1 VKSRHKV
8 YLRLNLVSLFFIVIS
23 FISVTLAWF
32 AYSGLA
38 NVSTEIGVKAW
49 YIELEK
55 DGQTVS
61 NDIVISLPEIYPG
74 MNTVNETVN
83 IKNLGD
89 SDAQVKYS
97 ITSARILDNDNYL
110 VDETT
115 TTSTYVEDILS
126 HNYPFHIN
134 MNLTKG
140 YVLSKGT
147 DSSFQ
152 VSISWPLDSDS
163 DTLDS
168 SWGADAYQFQK
179 GEEDKKNADA
189 TYQVRPA
196 VQVVI
201 SVTAEQYLESSTSS
215 DTRYNLGDVV
225 LFDVINNSV
234 CTEVGATCLKTYVMD
249 TNNTL
254 GDQTVTLLPDP
265 TSTYLNGVYSD
276 YNSVLGTITNS
287 WTVDTRSLLVSDLL
301 KVTSTDVMNSL
312 LVRDGISDSIVGY
325 LGYGDRMTTEIARTV
340 SYNGYYKNINE
351 KFSYLS
357 SASCYWTNSEYN
369 SSNGFAM
376 KKIDEIS
383 SKIYG
388 EAKTS
393 SCNVI
398 PVILA
403 NKVNL

>member
-1 VKSRHKV
+1 VKPRHKV
-8 YLRLNLVSLFFIVIS
+8 YLRLNLVSLFFIVVS

-55 DGQTVS
+55 DGQAVS

-97 ITSARILDNDNYL
+97 ITSARILDSDDYF
-110 VDETT
+110 VDEVT
-115 TTSTYVEDILS
+115 TTSKYVEDKLS
-126 HNYPFHIN
+126 HDYPFHIN
-134 MNLTKG
+134 MSLTKG

-163 DTLDS
+163 DALDS
-168 SWGADAYQFQK
+168 SWGTNAYQFQK

-201 SVTAEQYLESSTSS
+201 SVTAEQYLESNTSS
-215 DTRYNLGDVV
+215 DTRYNLGDTV
-225 LFDVINNSV
+225 LFDVVNNSV
-234 CTEVGATCLKTYVMD
+234 CTEVSATCLKTYVVD

-265 TSTYLNGVYSD
+265 IGTYLNSAYSD
-276 YNSVLGTITNS
+276 YNSAMGTITNN
-287 WTVDTRSLLVSDLL
+287 WTVNTRPLLVSDLL

-312 LVRDGISDSIVGY
+312 LIRTGISDSIIGY
-325 LGYGDRMTTEIARTV
+325 LNYGDRMNTEIARAV
-340 SYNGYYKNINE
+340 SYSGYYKNANE

-357 SASCYWTNSEYN
+357 TDSCYWTNSEYN

-393 SCNVI
+393 SCKVI

-403 NKVNL
+403 DKANL